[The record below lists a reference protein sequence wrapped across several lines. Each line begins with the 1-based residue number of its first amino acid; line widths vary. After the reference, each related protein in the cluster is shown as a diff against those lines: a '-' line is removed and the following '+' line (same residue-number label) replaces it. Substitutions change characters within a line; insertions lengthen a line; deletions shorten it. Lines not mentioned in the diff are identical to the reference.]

1 MRQTSEF
8 DPNQREPDSN
18 DITEA
23 SGRDPFLSSGPEK
36 GAGIFFVGIGGISMS
51 GLAELSSHYGYRVGG
66 SDMHGSHRID
76 LLKQQGIPVFIGHD
90 AENIKSFKPD
100 LLVHTAAILP
110 GNTELAFA
118 LEHHIPAVTRAEF
131 LGHLTRSFSSV
142 INISG
147 THGKT
152 TTTSMLSLILIE
164 SGLDPTVHLGA
175 EFSAFGGTVR
185 LGGDRALFVS
195 EACEYR
201 RSFLSF
207 RSTTAAI
214 TNIDYDH
221 VDCFNNIDEVIDIFS
236 EFSDRIDD
244 PGFLVIPAFDA
255 NTALC
260 FERIRNRRTAS
271 QRPMPA
277 ILTTGIEGDVFAPS
291 GRHADVFAKNIVY
304 RDGFPEFD
312 VWDHDDFYAHIELHV
327 PGKHNIYNA
336 LTAIACATV
345 NGGTP
350 EGASRALNR
359 FTGAEGRFT
368 VKGKF
373 RGATVIT
380 DYAHHPAAARATLQA
395 ASQLPHNKTWLVF
408 QPLTFNRTEKLFD
421 DYVSS
426 LLACEHV
433 IFSEIFSDREINPG
447 TISSSMLADA
457 INKQGGHAEYY
468 ADKKDILERLESLV
482 GKDDLVL
489 FLGPEDIRDLS
500 NDLKLD

>member
-1 MRQTSEF
+1 MRPTDPTDKISEIS
-8 DPNQREPDSN
+8 RESQMSEGGQYRFP
-18 DITEA
+18 E
-23 SGRDPFLSSGPEK
+23 PEK
-36 GAGIFFVGIGGISMS
+36 GARIFFVGIGGISMS
-51 GLAELSSHYGYRVGG
+51 GLAELSLHYGYKVGG
-66 SDMHGSHRID
+66 SDMHTSHRIH
-76 LLKQQGIPVFIGHD
+76 LLEQQGIPVFIGHD
-90 AENIKSFKPD
+90 AKNIQNFEPD

-110 GNTELAFA
+110 GNPEMEFA
-118 LEHHIPAVTRAEF
+118 RENNIPVVSRAEF
-131 LGHLTRSFSSV
+131 LGYLTRTFKNV

-175 EFSAFGGTVR
+175 EFEAFNGTVR
-185 LGGDRALFVS
+185 LGADRSLLVS

-221 VDCFNNIDEVIDIFS
+221 VDCFNNIREVIDVFA

-244 PGFLVIPAFDA
+244 SGYLIIPAFDA
-255 NTALC
+255 NSALC
-260 FERIRNRRTAS
+260 FEQIRARRDATG
-271 QRPMPA
+271 RPMPQ
-277 ILTTGIEGDVFAPS
+277 ILTTGVEGDVFAPS
-291 GRHADVFAKNIVY
+291 GQYADIYAKNIVY
-304 RDGFPEFD
+304 RDGFPQFD
-312 VWDHDDFYAHIELHV
+312 VWDRDRFYAHVDLHV

-336 LTAIACATV
+336 LTAIACASV

-350 EGASRALNR
+350 EGAAEALTAFR
-359 FTGAEGRFT
+359 GAEGRFT

-395 ASQLPHNKTWLVF
+395 ASQLLHNRTWVVF
-408 QPLTFNRTEKLFD
+408 QPLTYNRTEKLFD

-426 LLACEHV
+426 LLPCEHV
-433 IFSEIFSDREINPG
+433 IFSEIFSDREIDPG
-447 TISSSMLADA
+447 TISSSMIAEA

-468 ADKKDILERLESLV
+468 ADKKDILKRLDSLV

-489 FLGPEDIRDLS
+489 FLGPEDIRDLAD
-500 NDLKLD
+500 DLKFD

>member
-1 MRQTSEF
+1 MSLSRGT
-8 DPNQREPDSN
+8 DPHDK
-18 DITEA
+18 ITEQ
-23 SGRDPFLSSGPEK
+23 SPDPLLSESNPVRFFGPKK
-36 GAGIFFVGIGGISMS
+36 GARIFFVGIGGISMS
-51 GLAELSSHYGYRVGG
+51 GLAELSLHYGYKVGG
-66 SDMHGSHRID
+66 SDMHSSHRIS
-76 LLKQQGIPVFIGHD
+76 LLGQKGISIFIGHD
-90 AENIKSFKPD
+90 AENIQSFGPD

-110 GNTELAFA
+110 GNPEMEFA
-118 LEHHIPAVTRAEF
+118 REKGIPVVSRAEF
-131 LGHLTRSFSSV
+131 LGHLTRSFTRV

-175 EFSAFGGTVR
+175 EFEAFNGTVR
-185 LGGDRALFVS
+185 LGADHSLLVS

-221 VDCFNNIDEVIDIFS
+221 VDCFSDIDAVIDVFA
-236 EFSDRIDD
+236 EFSDQIDD
-244 PGFLVIPAFDA
+244 AGYLIIPAFDA

-260 FERIRNRRTAS
+260 FEQIKKRRLAS
-271 QRPMPA
+271 TRPMPQ
-277 ILTTGIEGDVFAPS
+277 ILTTGMEGDVFGPS
-291 GRHADVFAKNIVY
+291 GRNADIYAKNVVY
-304 RDGFPEFD
+304 RDGFPQFD
-312 VWDHDDFYAHIELHV
+312 VWDHDRFYAHVDLHV

-345 NGGTP
+345 NGGTE
-350 EGASRALNR
+350 EGAAQALSTFR
-359 FTGAEGRFT
+359 GAEGRFT

-373 RGATVIT
+373 HGATVIT

-395 ASQLPHNKTWLVF
+395 ASQLLHNKTWVIF

-426 LLACEHV
+426 LLPCEHV
-433 IFSEIFSDREINPG
+433 IFSEIYSDREIDPG
-447 TISSSMLADA
+447 TISSSMIADA
-457 INKQGGHAEYY
+457 INKQGGKAEYY
-468 ADKKDILERLESLV
+468 ADKKDILKRLNSLV

-489 FLGPEDIRDLS
+489 FLGPEDIRDLA
-500 NDLKLD
+500 NDLKFD